1 LTYELFYRRHESP
14 KTVRTEPIVLST
26 VLADEVNAN
35 LRTRGR
41 ALVDKING
49 VRIERLE
56 DVIRAFEQPAN
67 GQHVI
72 EFLPKNTFECLERE
86 SADKANANILK
97 TYGIQRD
104 RRL

>member
-1 LTYELFYRRHESP
+1 
-14 KTVRTEPIVLST
+14 
-26 VLADEVNAN
+26 
-35 LRTRGR
+35 
-41 ALVDKING
+41 
-49 VRIERLE
+49 
-56 DVIRAFEQPAN
+56 VIRAFEQPAN

>member
-1 LTYELFYRRHESP
+1 
-14 KTVRTEPIVLST
+14 VLSS
-26 VLADEVNAN
+26 VLADEINAN
-35 LRTRGR
+35 FRVRGR

-49 VRIERLE
+49 IRIERME
-56 DVIRAFEQPAN
+56 DVIRAFESPSN

-72 EFLPKNTFECLERE
+72 EFLPKNTFECLERAE
-86 SADKANANILK
+86 ADKANAGILK